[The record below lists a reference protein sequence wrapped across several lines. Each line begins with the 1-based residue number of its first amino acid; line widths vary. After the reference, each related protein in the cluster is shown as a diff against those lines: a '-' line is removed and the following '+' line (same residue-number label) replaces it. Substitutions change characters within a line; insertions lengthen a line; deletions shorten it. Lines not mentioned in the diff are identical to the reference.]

1 MSDFLMRDDAPLT
14 AEEWAKLDEVVVGVA
29 KKLLVGRR
37 LISIY
42 GPFGAG
48 MQTVTVDRYN
58 VSEACLHQEK
68 SSDCC
73 EGKCDCQ
80 ECNCEA
86 VNVAGRDILTLP
98 LIHKDFVL
106 SWRDIAT
113 SRQLHMPLE
122 LGQAG
127 ASAAMVAAK
136 EDQMIFGQLV
146 AQAGTKADMD
156 KADKAGSI
164 FASFVA
170 AAGALAEKGILGP
183 YAAVVSPATYA
194 KLHRPMTAGMGM
206 LEIVQVRELANGGLY
221 QTAALKD
228 GQALLISQGAHNLDL
243 AVAQDLATAYLGPD
257 KMDHLFRVFES
268 LALRIKR
275 PEAICL
281 IA

>member
-14 AEEWAKLDEVVVGVA
+14 TEEWAKLDEMVVGVA

-48 MQTVTVDRYN
+48 LQTVTVDRYQ
-58 VSEACLHQEK
+58 VSQACLHQGK

-80 ECNCEA
+80 ECDCEA
-86 VNVAGRDILTLP
+86 VDVAGRDIVTLP

-106 SWRDIAT
+106 HWQDIAT
-113 SRQLHMPLE
+113 SRQFQMPLD
-122 LGQAG
+122 LGQVG
-127 ASAAMVAAK
+127 AASAMVAMK
-136 EDQMIFGQLV
+136 EDQMIFGALLEK
-146 AQAGTKADMD
+146 AGTKVSAAKPD
-156 KADKAGSI
+156 KPGSD
-164 FASFVA
+164 FASFVEA
-170 AAGALAEKGILGP
+170 AAALAATGNVGP

-194 KLHRPMTAGMGM
+194 KLHRPMTAGMGI

-221 QTAALKD
+221 QTSALKD
-228 GQALLISQGAHNLDL
+228 GQALLISQGAQNLDL
-243 AVAQDLATAYLGPD
+243 ALGQDLATAYLGPD
-257 KMDHLFRVFES
+257 KMDHLFRVFET
-268 LALRIKR
+268 LALRVKR

-281 IA
+281 IS